1 VLLAENQAMSRPGHR
16 RITGVRAWPIW
27 QLQGWLRAFIVAVV
41 LTDAAVFGLAA
52 RQVRF
57 RGHDLLLFALLLGCS
72 AATVEV
78 TRRAGENNGMVKD
91 VYATWE
97 LPAAILL
104 PLVYVP
110 VLPAVRMALTQWRIQ
125 RGPAY
130 RRVFSAAVVGLSYV
144 AAALAFRALIRLLPG
159 AYHGSDRGALA
170 WMLIAA
176 ASATVQWT
184 VNQIL
189 LCTAIKGS
197 SRDIRILDE
206 VLSKEN
212 VFNDVTELCVAVI
225 VSFCVAA
232 SAIAL
237 FFAFPFITLLQ
248 RSLRHSR
255 LLQDARVDAKTGLL
269 NAGTW
274 EREATTEVI
283 RAVRT
288 RTSLA
293 IALLDIDR
301 FKVIN
306 DTYGHLIGD
315 QVLKEISRTLTS
327 LLRDY
332 DLAGR
337 FGGEEFS
344 MVLPQTRAVDAIRIA
359 ERIREG
365 IAGLSVI
372 APGAVGGE
380 RVQFT
385 VSIGVAALDAGT
397 ERSYSQLMAAAD
409 AALYRA
415 KNCGRDQVQMIS
427 TTRGLSAVSGT
438 SHGIN
443 GEARDLAERD
453 GREPAERAVTEPS
466 IFQRAMTSL
475 AGRASLW

>member
-1 VLLAENQAMSRPGHR
+1 M
-16 RITGVRAWPIW
+16 
-27 QLQGWLRAFIVAVV
+27 
-41 LTDAAVFGLAA
+41 LT
-52 RQVRF
+52 
-57 RGHDLLLFALLLGCS
+57 
-72 AATVEV
+72 
-78 TRRAGENNGMVKD
+78 
-91 VYATWE
+91 
-97 LPAAILL
+97 
-104 PLVYVP
+104 
-110 VLPAVRMALTQWRIQ
+110 
-125 RGPAY
+125 
-130 RRVFSAAVVGLSYV
+130 
-144 AAALAFRALIRLLPG
+144 
-159 AYHGSDRGALA
+159 
-170 WMLIAA
+170 AA
-176 ASATVQWT
+176 ASAAVQWT

-197 SRDIRILDE
+197 NRDIRILHE
-206 VLSKEN
+206 VLSKEP

-225 VSFCVAA
+225 VSYCVAA
-232 SAIAL
+232 SVVAL
-237 FFAFPFITLLQ
+237 AFAFPFITLLQ
-248 RSLRHSR
+248 RSLRHAR
-255 LLQDARVDAKTGLL
+255 LLQDSRVDAKTGLL

-274 EREATTEVI
+274 EWQATTEVA

-306 DTYGHLIGD
+306 DTYGHLVGD
-315 QVLKEISRTLTS
+315 QVLKEISRTLTG

-344 MVLPQTRAVDAIRIA
+344 MLLPQTRAVDAIRIA
-359 ERIREG
+359 ERIRAG

-385 VSIGVAALDAGT
+385 VSIGVAALDAGD
-397 ERSYSQLMAAAD
+397 ERTYNQLMAAAD

-427 TTRGLSAVSGT
+427 TTRGLSAVSG
-438 SHGIN
+438 SSRGIN

-453 GREPAERAVTEPS
+453 GQQDGDRVTAEPS
-466 IFQRAMTSL
+466 VFHRAMTSL